1 MEQKQNTG
9 AIFKNEKKADQKHP
23 DYRGKINIYGKDM
36 EIALW
41 IRESQNGLKYFSAAL
56 SEPYNPEQTQSVSV
70 QNNDD
75 DLPF

>member
-41 IRESQNGLKYFSAAL
+41 IRESQSGLKYFSAAL